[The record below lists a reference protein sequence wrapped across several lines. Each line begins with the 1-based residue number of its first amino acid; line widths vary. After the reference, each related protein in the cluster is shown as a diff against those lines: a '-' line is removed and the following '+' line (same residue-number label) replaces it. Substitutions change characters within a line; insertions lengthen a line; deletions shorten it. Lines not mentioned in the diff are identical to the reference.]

1 MDTALIVQGLRPQPF
16 EVMLSSSSSL
26 MFDRRLLPLDLLY
39 MPVLPLAHLS
49 SATLMTDAVLM
60 MSQSLLGDV
69 VNLQSLMGFSID
81 TSSDDT
87 VAHSASIISTLLDAG
102 LAYVTSDSGK
112 LMGLFPALRSV
123 LSLCSKDPI
132 SQPPIGAGT
141 NRLPV
146 GLQKRLRDMP
156 RIFRNKVKRMLSF
169 RINSDLDLAIRKV
182 DPSSHHHHHHHHHQ
196 HRFLHQALLSLLINS
211 IMVNSYESTTDR
223 TVGLVIVF
231 FLQTRTFHHY
241 LLTQSP
247 TY

>member
-1 MDTALIVQGLRPQPF
+1 
-16 EVMLSSSSSL
+16 
-26 MFDRRLLPLDLLY
+26 
-39 MPVLPLAHLS
+39 
-49 SATLMTDAVLM
+49 MTDAVLM

-69 VNLQSLMGFSID
+69 VNLQSLMGFSIN
-81 TSSDDT
+81 TSSDDN

-112 LMGLFPALRSV
+112 LMGLFPSLRSV
-123 LSLCSKDPI
+123 MSLCSWDPI
-132 SQPPIGAGT
+132 SQPSIGAGT

-182 DPSSHHHHHHHHHQ
+182 DPSSHHYHHHHHH
-196 HRFLHQALLSLLINS
+196 RFYHHLNSTFIELYCHS

-223 TVGLVIVF
+223 TVGSVIIVL
-231 FLQTRTFHHY
+231 LQTRTSFSLTH
-241 LLTQSP
+241 LLTH
-247 TY
+247 

>member
-1 MDTALIVQGLRPQPF
+1 MGRLQALVRSSRESDQPDRLSTDTALIVQGLRPQPF

-26 MFDRRLLPLDLLY
+26 MFDRRLLPLELLY
-39 MPVLPLAHLS
+39 MPVLPLSHLS

-87 VAHSASIISTLLDAG
+87 LAHSASIISTLLDAG

-123 LSLCSKDPI
+123 MSLCSWDPI

-182 DPSSHHHHHHHHHQ
+182 DPSSHHYHHHHHHH
-196 HRFLHQALLSLLINS
+196 RFYHHLNS
-211 IMVNSYESTTDR
+211 
-223 TVGLVIVF
+223 
-231 FLQTRTFHHY
+231 
-241 LLTQSP
+241 
-247 TY
+247 TYIKLYCRF